1 LKIHSCWDNQGRSF
15 DRYTVYYKGRGSLEW
30 RWTGAGKAVQYRQLR
45 GMSENPFH
53 PQGFGQWC
61 HGMPGKH
68 NGKRIAF
75 QDLPADCQR
84 LVARDLETTVEV
96 LLEQNKPKVKNG

>member
-1 LKIHSCWDNQGRSF
+1 VKIHSVYDNGGETF
-15 DRYTVYYKGRGSLEW
+15 DRYAVYYKGRGSLEHPQIVEG
-30 RWTGAGKAVQYRQLR
+30 RVLRYRALR